1 MNDLLSP
8 VLAEIDRS
16 FEASVARLM
25 DFLRIPS
32 VGTDPT
38 HDADT
43 RRAAEWLAGTLS
55 EIGLEASV
63 RPTAGQPMVLAKA
76 DGGPGP
82 RLLYY
87 GHYDVQPPDPLAEWQ
102 TPPFAPSIVDGPHG
116 PRIVARGAVDDKG
129 QLMTWVEAMRAW
141 QRVHGRLPV
150 PVKVLV
156 EGEEE
161 SSSLN
166 LEPFVSAHRD
176 ELAADVAIVSDTS
189 MLAPDKPAITYMLR
203 GIVYLEVTVEGPSRD
218 LHSGMYGGAV
228 LNPIHV
234 LARLLASLH
243 DAHGRVTV
251 PGFYDAVRPLDEA
264 DRRAW
269 RALPFDERAFLGEI
283 GLERSV
289 GEEGYSLLERIW
301 ARPCLDV
308 NGIWGGYTGA
318 GAKTVIPARA
328 HAKLSCRLVPD
339 QRGEEVRDRVIRTL
353 RERCP
358 PDCRITV
365 RDLGCG
371 DPIRVPAD
379 SPYMMVA
386 RRALARVFGREP
398 ALIGCGGSIPVAASF
413 KKLLNLDT
421 LLIGFGLDDDR
432 VHSPNEKFELIC
444 YRRGI
449 ESHAALL
456 AEFAAGVA

>member
-1 MNDLLSP
+1 MSDLLSP

-16 FEASVARLM
+16 FGESVERLK

-32 VGTDPT
+32 VGTDPA

-43 RRAAEWLAGTLS
+43 RRAAEWLRDELVAAGLAA
-55 EIGLEASV
+55 EV
-63 RPTAGQPMVLAKA
+63 RPTPGQPMVVAK
-76 DGGPGP
+76 GGSGAGP

-87 GHYDVQPPDPLAEWQ
+87 GHYDVQPPDPLDLWES
-102 TPPFAPSIVDGPHG
+102 PPFEPTLVEGPHG

-129 QLMTWVEAMRAW
+129 QLLTWVEAMRAW
-141 QRVHGRLPV
+141 KRVHGELPV
-150 PVKVLV
+150 PVTVLV

-161 SSSLN
+161 SSSVN
-166 LEPFVSAHRD
+166 LEPFVREHRE
-176 ELAADVAIVSDTS
+176 ELAADVAIVSDTG
-189 MLAPDKPAITYMLR
+189 MLGVDLPAITTTLR
-203 GIVYLEVTVEGPSRD
+203 GIVYLEATLTGPSRD

-228 LNPIHV
+228 PNPIHA
-234 LARLLASLH
+234 LAELLASLH
-243 DAHGRVTV
+243 DAHGRVAI
-251 PGFYDAVRPLDEA
+251 PGFYAAVRELDEA
-264 DRRAW
+264 ERRAW
-269 RALPFDERAFLGEI
+269 RELPFDERAFLAEI

-289 GEEGYSLLERIW
+289 GEEGFTLLERLW

-318 GAKTVIPARA
+318 GAKTVIPSRA

-339 QRGEEVRDRVIRTL
+339 QRAEEVRDLVIRTL
-353 RERCP
+353 QERCP
-358 PDCRITV
+358 PDCRIAV

-371 DPIRVPAD
+371 DPIRISPD
-379 SPYMMVA
+379 SPYMAVA

-413 KKLLNLDT
+413 RRLLGLDT
-421 LLIGFGLDDDR
+421 LLVGFGLDDDR
-432 VHSPNEKFELIC
+432 VHSPNEKFELVC

-449 ESHAALL
+449 ETHAAML
-456 AEFAAGVA
+456 AEFAALAS